1 MVYNNTKGARNL
13 IRRLNAM
20 VGFILWSIVAL
31 LFLGIGISS
40 RKANEAVGFFTF
52 VKPPIVEDVKRY
64 NNAVAI
70 LWFVVTM
77 IWELMGIPF
86 LFLKQNSPIF
96 LFIIFGVVIL
106 LIAMMIAY
114 TRIEA
119 KYKR

>member
-1 MVYNNTKGARNL
+1 
-13 IRRLNAM
+13 M

-31 LFLGIGISS
+31 LFLGIGMSS
-40 RKANEAVGFFTF
+40 RKATEAVGFFTF

-70 LWFVVTM
+70 LWFVVTV
-77 IWELMGIPF
+77 IWELMGIPL
-86 LFLKQNSPIF
+86 LFFEQHSHIF

>member
-1 MVYNNTKGARNL
+1 
-13 IRRLNAM
+13 M

-31 LFLGIGISS
+31 LFLGIGMSS
-40 RKANEAVGFFTF
+40 RKATEAVGFFTF
-52 VKPPIVEDVKRY
+52 VKPPIVEDVRRY